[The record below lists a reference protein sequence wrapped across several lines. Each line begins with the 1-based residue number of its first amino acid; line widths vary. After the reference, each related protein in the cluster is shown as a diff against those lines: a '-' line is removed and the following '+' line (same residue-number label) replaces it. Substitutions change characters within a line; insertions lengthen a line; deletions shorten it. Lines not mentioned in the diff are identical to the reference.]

1 MKSRQNENNGI
12 NKKMEKLLKDIEFEL
27 SHLNRKDG
35 QKSEIY
41 LVRAQVLINYAELLI
56 KLRYK

>member
-12 NKKMEKLLKDIEFEL
+12 NEKMEKLLKDIEFEL

-35 QKSEIY
+35 QKSEIS
-41 LVRAQVLINYAELLI
+41 LARAQVLINYAELLR
-56 KLRYK
+56 KLYYK